1 MLNSTSEIDNMIDRQ
16 TEYELKLVRLRWLE
30 KPQDFEFYLRKES
43 GFSSEKCIAANCEQ
57 GVEKIGVSIGELE
70 YK

>member
-16 TEYELKLVRLRWLE
+16 TEYELKLVLRWLV
-30 KPQDFEFYLRKES
+30 KPQDFEFYLRKGS

-57 GVEKIGVSIGELE
+57 GVEKMGISIGELE